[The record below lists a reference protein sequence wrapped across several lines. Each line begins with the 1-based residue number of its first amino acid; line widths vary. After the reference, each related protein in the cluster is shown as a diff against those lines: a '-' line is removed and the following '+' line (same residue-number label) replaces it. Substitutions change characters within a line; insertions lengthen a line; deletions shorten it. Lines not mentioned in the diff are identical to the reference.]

1 MIYKNY
7 KLEALIPA
15 KKGDFANFDDYYKKI
30 LFNLA
35 AHDYKEP
42 SIEMDETLR
51 ILYNLDDE
59 VYFNIIKKIGMYYSV
74 FRSNAKYIGI
84 AALSDDPVYTITN
97 MSEMY
102 KIRNSII
109 SRIVGDNFSSNLS
122 VPELH
127 KMADKMIF
135 EESFGV
141 AECKEKFM
149 ERTSYM
155 KRNKIL
161 EDYANL
167 LMDTN
172 NIRYA
177 MIDTVKERVKTRI
190 ADAERKAE
198 SGSHARVADSI
209 QKYLRNHS

>member
-1 MIYKNY
+1 MIYRNY

-42 SIEMDETLR
+42 SKEMDETLR

-59 VYFNIIKKIGMYYSV
+59 VYFNIIKKTGMYYSV

-84 AALSDDPVYTITN
+84 AALSDDPVYTIAN

-109 SRIVGDNFSSNLS
+109 SRIVGDNFNSNLS

-127 KMADKMIF
+127 KIADKMIF
-135 EESFGV
+135 EERRK
-141 AECKEKFM
+141 ECW
-149 ERTSYM
+149 
-155 KRNKIL
+155 
-161 EDYANL
+161 
-167 LMDTN
+167 
-172 NIRYA
+172 
-177 MIDTVKERVKTRI
+177 
-190 ADAERKAE
+190 
-198 SGSHARVADSI
+198 
-209 QKYLRNHS
+209 